1 MDALLFLAAAVRIS
15 VPYAL
20 AAMGASLSERGGVVC
35 IALEGIMLTGALG
48 YTVGAHLSG
57 NPWAGVAAALAG
69 GAFMAWLHAEATVRF
84 RADQITSGLGLN
96 LLAAG
101 LTRFV
106 LVQVFHSSSNSARVA
121 GLPQWHV
128 PVLDRIRASARSS
141 ALAAGARHRGA
152 RGARAPAAVPHRV
165 RVAPARSRRATR
177 GPRPALGL
185 SVRGI
190 RFTGV
195 LLCGLLAGLAG
206 ALASEQHSFT
216 GSMTGRRGYALAAMI
231 VGKWNLMSRSCLPAV
246 RRGRGLQI
254 QLQGSGFPSEL
265 LQALPYVVTMLVL
278 AGFIGRAVACAVG
291 VPYDPK
297 VVATAPRPAVRACP
311 IGNLRGHYTAREI
324 SPLNPRDS
332 PCIVPA
338 TRDAVVAPPEA
349 PNPEWHFSP
358 RIRRLTLVLT
368 AVGAL
373 VAPVFAD
380 ERVTPTGGTDESGS
394 RTRSIQPTD
403 ATAPPRAQQRARA
416 AHLADAPRRRLRARG
431 AHHHAGAARL
441 RTRAR
446 VAGLAHGDG

>member
-57 NPWAGVAAALAG
+57 NPWAGVAAALAV

-106 LVQVFHSSSNSARVA
+106 LVQVFHSSSNSSRVA

-128 PVLDRIRASARSS
+128 PVLDGIPGIGALVGSPLVLATAALVVLVHRLLFRTVFGLRLRATGERPEASA
-141 ALAAGARHRGA
+141 
-152 RGARAPAAVPHRV
+152 
-165 RVAPARSRRATR
+165 T
-177 GPRPALGL
+177 LGL

-206 ALASEQHSFT
+206 AYLASEQHSFT
-216 GSMTGRRGYALAAMI
+216 DGMTGGRGYIALAAMI
-231 VGKWNLMSRSCLPAV
+231 VGKWNPVGAAAACLLFGAAEA
-246 RRGRGLQI
+246 LQI

-278 AGFIGRAVACAVG
+278 AGFIGRAVAPRAVG
-291 VPYDPK
+291 VPYDPE
-297 VVATAPRPAVRACP
+297 V
-311 IGNLRGHYTAREI
+311 
-324 SPLNPRDS
+324 
-332 PCIVPA
+332 
-338 TRDAVVAPPEA
+338 
-349 PNPEWHFSP
+349 
-358 RIRRLTLVLT
+358 
-368 AVGAL
+368 
-373 VAPVFAD
+373 
-380 ERVTPTGGTDESGS
+380 
-394 RTRSIQPTD
+394 Q
-403 ATAPPRAQQRARA
+403 
-416 AHLADAPRRRLRARG
+416 
-431 AHHHAGAARL
+431 
-441 RTRAR
+441 
-446 VAGLAHGDG
+446 